1 MPQYMQEELVP
12 LSFRQVGRRAPPGVG
27 QDVINRANT
36 QDEIQEPNYWSH
48 IFEESEPEN
57 PNILPVNHSDIDES
71 EFDSD
76 DSDEF
81 FVCKCDRTIVD
92 NRPKVRIGMYNPIRF
107 RQHLMAGV
115 AALRS
120 QCFQDW
126 LQLPVCHQGFICPSM
141 IQVTH
146 VRATRWSKGVAE
158 PDIAS
163 EAIRVKFL
171 KSSLD
176 RLGQYIDTGKSG
188 PRFKRFKKVGLRQQ
202 SLDGSFDV
210 EFSFY
215 WKTPPVEQRE
225 PDEDYRDCLII
236 LRHNLLAPDVFAR
249 LSTVHIELVR
259 RHVIDNPG
267 DFWG

>member
-12 LSFRQVGRRAPPGVG
+12 LSFHQVGRRAPPGVR

-36 QDEIQEPNYWSH
+36 QDEIQEQNYWSH
-48 IFEESEPEN
+48 IFEESEPET
-57 PNILPVNHSDIDES
+57 PVSCNTDEL
-71 EFDSD
+71 EFGSD

-81 FVCKCDRTIVD
+81 FVCKCDRTIID

-107 RQHLMAGV
+107 RQQLMAGM
-115 AALRS
+115 ATLRS
-120 QCFQDW
+120 QC
-126 LQLPVCHQGFICPSM
+126 M
-141 IQVTH
+141 IQMTR

-163 EAIRVKFL
+163 EAIRL
-171 KSSLD
+171 KLLKPSLD
-176 RLGQYIDTGKSG
+176 RLGQHIDTGKSG
-188 PRFKRFKKVGLRQQ
+188 PRFKRLKKVGLRQQ

-210 EFSFY
+210 EFPFY
-215 WKTPPVEQRE
+215 WKTSPVEQRE

-236 LRHNLLAPDVFAR
+236 LRYNLLAPDVFAR
-249 LSTVHIELVR
+249 LSTVHIKLVR

-267 DFWG
+267 DFGG